1 MIVTRKKKGLK
12 YDIKVPE
19 TVAEAH
25 RLDRETGNVFWTDAI
40 AKETKNVSISFSIME
55 ERTKSSTGYKNIG
68 GRIIFD
74 LKINFT
80 RKSRWVAT
88 GYKTPDPIMSTYTG
102 IVSRESVRIAFTYAA
117 LNNLDM
123 FATDI

>member
-12 YDIKVPE
+12 YDIKVPK

-25 RLDRETGNVFWTDAI
+25 RLDRETGNVFWTDEI

-88 GYKTPDPIMSTYTG
+88 GY
-102 IVSRESVRIAFTYAA
+102 
-117 LNNLDM
+117 
-123 FATDI
+123 